1 MHDNLWFVSSSTN
14 SGTTNFK
21 FVYDVYINGS
31 QVIRSK
37 VFPSPSAEGSYGVFN
52 ASPMVRSFVTNYFEP
67 SGNSIL
73 VASNDKIKVDYQ
85 LSLGYEQGSV
95 QDKYFRFV
103 NKGVKGTNNTKA
115 DNKTPYSFKTSS
127 KAVPVSSIEKWL
139 SYNKLKSVAVKKYT
153 KLGAESKAIQG
164 NKSLAWAIARSI
176 HTKGLRSTHYF
187 DKAVAQIFNKEF
199 IENISVAVGGDVL
212 IQIKQTVN
220 ESKNGNNNNK

>member
-1 MHDNLWFVSSSTN
+1 MNIDKAQIQALRDNFIQRVGGNFNVVKEGDLPILEETLSLYGQAFNDALIKILDQENITSSGKLAEPAIGIVTKF
-14 SGTTNFK
+14 GTG
-21 FVYDVYINGS
+21 Y
-31 QVIRSK
+31 
-37 VFPSPSAEGSYGVFN
+37 
-52 ASPMVRSFVTNYFEP
+52 
-67 SGNSIL
+67 L
-73 VASNDKIKVDYQ
+73 
-85 LSLGYEQGSV
+85 LSLGYTPGSE

-115 DNKTPYSFKTSS
+115 DAKTPYSFKTNK

-153 KLGAESKAIQG
+153 KLGAESKAIEG
-164 NKSLAWAIARSI
+164 KKSLAWAIARSI

-199 IENISVAVGGDVL
+199 IESIAVAVGGDVL

>member
-1 MHDNLWFVSSSTN
+1 MRIDKAQIQALRDNFIQRVGGNFNVVKEGDLPILEETLSLYGQAFNDALIKILDQENITSSGKLAEPAIGIVTKF
-14 SGTTNFK
+14 GTG
-21 FVYDVYINGS
+21 Y
-31 QVIRSK
+31 
-37 VFPSPSAEGSYGVFN
+37 
-52 ASPMVRSFVTNYFEP
+52 
-67 SGNSIL
+67 L
-73 VASNDKIKVDYQ
+73 
-85 LSLGYEQGSV
+85 LSLGYEPGSV

-115 DNKTPYSFKTSS
+115 DAKTPYSFKTNK

-153 KLGAESKAIQG
+153 KLGAESKAIEG
-164 NKSLAWAIARSI
+164 KKSLAWAIARSI

-199 IENISVAVGGDVL
+199 IESIAVAVGGDVL